1 MIFYLY
7 ILRPRHIRIPKD
19 TKTQRT
25 IDRFEDFLV
34 EYPVREIS
42 VAVVEGC
49 IFIFVFFVL

>member
-1 MIFYLY
+1 MIV
-7 ILRPRHIRIPKD
+7 
-19 TKTQRT
+19 
-25 IDRFEDFLV
+25 RFEDFLV